1 MTIQDINQK
10 IQDIQTALSA
20 NPEGRAK
27 ELLKQ
32 GLQTF
37 QSLLLAE
44 QKKSESQPTGKPE
57 QLPDLEQRREQEN
70 KAAFFE
76 EKRQAAQLRSESR
89 PQETN
94 YAHVGTSEE
103 QPTYTTT
110 TTAGAN
116 IKTVKAP
123 DFVAPDDLINVVLE
137 DAKGNEYTRTGTK
150 AQVRSLTRKYFSNV
164 HESWMGKEKKMKTG
178 FKNLLSYVVAWKEFD
193 EALPTL
199 RDVLLDYDRY
209 KKAKDGEEASEAFKV
224 AELLYSKIV
233 EILNNAK

>member
-1 MTIQDINQK
+1 MKIYSKSFEWLIEQQANYKSKLPK
-10 IQDIQTALSA
+10 IQDG
-20 NPEGRAK
+20 EAK
-27 ELLKQ
+27 ELAKQ
-32 GLQTF
+32 GLAMIE
-37 QSLLLAE
+37 AE
-44 QKKSESQPTGKPE
+44 IERRIQQKKSQSPTKTEMQEWARKE
-57 QLPDLEQRREQEN
+57 Q
-70 KAAFFE
+70 
-76 EKRQAAQLRSESR
+76 
-89 PQETN
+89 QETN
-94 YAHVGTSEE
+94 YAHVEINEE

-110 TTAGAN
+110 TTANAN

-123 DFVAPDDLINVVLE
+123 DFVTPDDLINVILE

-193 EALPTL
+193 GALPTL

-224 AELLYSKIV
+224 AELLYGKII

>member
-57 QLPDLEQRREQEN
+57 QLPTKTEMQEWARKEQ
-70 KAAFFE
+70 
-76 EKRQAAQLRSESR
+76 
-89 PQETN
+89 QETN

>member
-1 MTIQDINQK
+1 MKIYSKSFEWLIEQRANYKSKLPK
-10 IQDIQTALSA
+10 IQDG
-20 NPEGRAK
+20 EAK
-27 ELLKQ
+27 ELAKQ
-32 GLQTF
+32 GLAMIE
-37 QSLLLAE
+37 AE
-44 QKKSESQPTGKPE
+44 IDRRAQQKKSYLQPYEKTE
-57 QLPDLEQRREQEN
+57 QLSAKTEMQEWARKEQ
-70 KAAFFE
+70 
-76 EKRQAAQLRSESR
+76 
-89 PQETN
+89 QETN
-94 YAHVGTSEE
+94 YAHVEINEE

-110 TTAGAN
+110 TTANAN

-123 DFVAPDDLINVVLE
+123 DFVTPDDLINVILE

-193 EALPTL
+193 GALPTL

-224 AELLYSKIV
+224 AELLYGKII

>member
-44 QKKSESQPTGKPE
+44 QKKSESQPTGKTG
-57 QLPDLEQRREQEN
+57 QLPTKTEMQEWA
-70 KAAFFE
+70 KKE
-76 EKRQAAQLRSESR
+76 M
-89 PQETN
+89 QETS
-94 YAHVGTSEE
+94 YAHVETSEE
-103 QPTYTTT
+103 QPTYITT
-110 TTAGAN
+110 TTANTN

-123 DFVAPDDLINVVLE
+123 DFITPDDLINVVLE
-137 DAKGNEYTRTGTK
+137 DAKGNKQVKTFSK
-150 AQVRSLTRKYFSNV
+150 AQVRALARKYFSNV
-164 HESWMGKEKKMKTG
+164 HDSWLGKERKMGVG
-178 FKNLLSYVVAWKEFD
+178 FKNLLAYIVAWNEFD
-193 EALPTL
+193 GALPTL

-209 KKAKDGEEASEAFKV
+209 NKGGENKEASEAFKV
-224 AELLYSKIV
+224 AELLYGKII

>member
-1 MTIQDINQK
+1 MTIQEINQK

-20 NPEGRAK
+20 NPEGRSK
-27 ELLKQ
+27 ELLNQ

-44 QKKSESQPTGKPE
+44 QKKSESQLTGKPE
-57 QLPDLEQRREQEN
+57 QLPTKTEMQEWARKEQ
-70 KAAFFE
+70 
-76 EKRQAAQLRSESR
+76 
-89 PQETN
+89 QETN
-94 YAHVGTSEE
+94 YAHVEINEE

-110 TTAGAN
+110 TTANAN

-123 DFVAPDDLINVVLE
+123 DFVTPDDLINVILE

-193 EALPTL
+193 GALPTL

-224 AELLYSKIV
+224 AELLYGKII